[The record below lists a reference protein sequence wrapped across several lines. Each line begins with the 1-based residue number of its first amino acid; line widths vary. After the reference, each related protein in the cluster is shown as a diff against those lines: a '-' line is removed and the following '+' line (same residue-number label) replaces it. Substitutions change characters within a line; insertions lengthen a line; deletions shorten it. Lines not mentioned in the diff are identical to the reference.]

1 MHRERDRGG
10 ERAFCLCRFEWA
22 SVTAYTI
29 QTEQEQRTHTQ
40 KQEKK
45 SVSTFSL
52 RLLWQW
58 TETKSI
64 YALKHKLCMF
74 CHWCCC
80 CRAGRWG
87 KRKSRA
93 MAKQKE
99 RESEQEKWI
108 KQLYDIT
115 RNKGT
120 ISIQVGGRS
129 IYNSVESLDKTF
141 SRLFVIANIREMS
154 MLFLIRFRNA
164 FLLLLLLLFFFLF
177 LLYSF
182 GFAASVVGCSDSKK
196 QKKTLALSFNS
207 LKVKLLFQIN

>member
-1 MHRERDRGG
+1 
-10 ERAFCLCRFEWA
+10 
-22 SVTAYTI
+22 
-29 QTEQEQRTHTQ
+29 
-40 KQEKK
+40 
-45 SVSTFSL
+45 
-52 RLLWQW
+52 
-58 TETKSI
+58 
-64 YALKHKLCMF
+64 
-74 CHWCCC
+74 
-80 CRAGRWG
+80 
-87 KRKSRA
+87 